1 MTSRLNGKVC
11 FITAAGQGIGRA
23 IAECFVAEGAI
34 VWSTDLDAT
43 KLIGLD
49 PATARALDVRSTEA
63 IDTLAREIGGI
74 DVLVNAAGYV
84 HHGSVLDCA
93 EGDWD
98 LSFDVN
104 VKSMH
109 RTVRA
114 FLPGMLER
122 GNGSIINV
130 ASAVSSI
137 RGAPNRYVYGA
148 SKAAVIGLTK
158 AIAADFIRAGI
169 RANVI
174 CPGTIDSPSLDARI
188 AAQAAATNR
197 SVAEIRQVFV
207 DRQPLGRLGSAKE
220 IAAMAVYLAS
230 DESKYTTGA
239 IHIIDGGFSL

>member
-23 IAECFVAEGAI
+23 IAEHFVAEGAT

-98 LSFDVN
+98 FSFDVN

-197 SVAEIRQVFV
+197 SVAEVRQVFV

-220 IAAMAVYLAS
+220 IAALAVYLAS

>member
-23 IAECFVAEGAI
+23 IAERFVAEGAT
-34 VWSTDLDAT
+34 VWSTDLDAS

-49 PATARALDVRSTEA
+49 PATARALDVCSTEA

-93 EGDWD
+93 EVDWD

-104 VKSMH
+104 AKSMH

-122 GNGSIINV
+122 GDGSIINV

-174 CPGTIDSPSLDARI
+174 CPGTIDSPSLEARI
-188 AAQAAATNR
+188 AAQAVATNR

-207 DRQPLGRLGSAKE
+207 DRQPLGRLGSAEE
-220 IAAMAVYLAS
+220 IAALAVYLAS